1 MPVVAR
7 ICAIRDKKSL
17 FHPGSIVANISF
29 IKPMRPFSNKMRAP
43 RRLFSLPAFIL
54 ACGLF
59 TFTRMSACTIFVLT
73 DTNHAFFCNN
83 EDWSDPQTR
92 IWFLP
97 AGEGYYGAVYV
108 GFENGYAQGG
118 LNTEGLSFDWVA
130 GYTEKWEWDSKLPE
144 VRYNSGQ
151 RMLET
156 CSTIEQAVAF
166 FRNHFEAGFWRAKI
180 LVAARSGASVIIGA
194 RDGQLVVE
202 PADRCR
208 GFGYGQ
214 RPLDLVLAKNPQI
227 TAGEGFKILKACR
240 QGGDYA
246 TKYSN
251 VFDLKSGDVFLYPFP
266 DRDDEVQLNLAAE
279 LKKGAHYYE
288 MPKIRDQL
296 SRAPRPLPLNME
308 RLPVDKYKPL
318 PDREPEVTAHVRAM
332 ISDAGKG
339 TAHPEDFTPDFWKQI
354 APKQKEGQ
362 DSVRRL
368 GDLMKMELVDRSDE
382 AGQRVYRYRM
392 EFANAIVLQRIVF
405 NAQNQVVTNGTEAAE
420 MKQHALMPPA
430 QDIKPLIGIGVSLRV
445 AGDYVVIQDI
455 LPGSPAAA
463 LKDIHTGDRILA
475 IAQGDG
481 PAVDAKN
488 MPSDKVIGL
497 IRGQAGT
504 TVRLTLAAQGEDDSP
519 ARTVDVVRAKV
530 NLPLH

>member
-1 MPVVAR
+1 MSVIAR
-7 ICAIRDKKSL
+7 ICPARDKKSL
-17 FHPGSIVANISF
+17 FRPGSFVANISL

-54 ACGLF
+54 ACVF
-59 TFTRMSACTIFVLT
+59 FAAIRMSACTIFVLT

-130 GYTEKWEWDSKLPE
+130 GYTEKWEWDQKMPE

-166 FRNHFEAGFWRAKI
+166 FRTHFESGFWRAKI
-180 LVAARSGASVIIGA
+180 LVADRSGASVIIGA

-214 RPLDLVLAKNPQI
+214 RPLDLALAKNPQI

-240 QGGDYA
+240 QGGDYT

-251 VFDLKSGDVFLYPFP
+251 VFDLKSGDIFLYPFP

-288 MPKIRDQL
+288 MLKIQDQL
-296 SRAPRPLPLNME
+296 SQAPRSLLLNME
-308 RLPVDKYKPL
+308 RLPVDKYKPI
-318 PDREPEVTAHVRAM
+318 PDQEPEVTAHVRA
-332 ISDAGKG
+332 IIGDAGKG
-339 TAHPEDFTPDFWKQI
+339 TLHPEDFTPEFWKNL
-354 APKQKEGQ
+354 APKQKEIQ
-362 DSVRRL
+362 DSVKRL
-368 GDLMKMELVDRSDE
+368 GDLMTLKLVDRRDE
-382 AGQRVYRYRM
+382 AGQRIYRYRM
-392 EFANAIVLQRIVF
+392 EFANAIVLQRCIL
-405 NAQNQVVTNGTEAAE
+405 NAQNQMVTNGTEAAE
-420 MKQHALMPPA
+420 MKQHTLVPPA
-430 QDIKPLIGIGVSLRV
+430 QDVKPLIGIGVSLRV
-445 AGDYVVIQDI
+445 AGDYVVIQSTVA
-455 LPGSPAAA
+455 GSPAAA
-463 LKDIHTGDRILA
+463 QKDIHAGDRILA

-481 PAVDAKN
+481 PPVDAKN
-488 MPSDKVIGL
+488 MPSDKVINL

-504 TVRLTLAAQGEDDSP
+504 TVRLTLAAQGEDDSH

>member
-1 MPVVAR
+1 MQPFFNKQQGHWRMLSLTVFFACVFFAAARMP
-7 ICAIRDKKSL
+7 
-17 FHPGSIVANISF
+17 
-29 IKPMRPFSNKMRAP
+29 
-43 RRLFSLPAFIL
+43 
-54 ACGLF
+54 
-59 TFTRMSACTIFVLT
+59 ACTIFVLT

-83 EDWSDPQTR
+83 EDWSDPKTR

-97 AGEGYYGAVYV
+97 AEEGYYGAVYV

-130 GYTEKWEWDSKLPE
+130 GYTEKWEWDQKLPE

-166 FRNHFEAGFWRAKI
+166 FRSHFESGFWRAKI
-180 LVAARSGASVIIGA
+180 LVADRSGASVIIGA

-214 RPLDLVLAKNPQI
+214 RPLDLALAKNPQI
-227 TAGEGFKILKACR
+227 TAVEGFKILKACR

-251 VFDLKSGDVFLYPFP
+251 VFDLKSGDIFLYPFP
-266 DRDDEVQLNLAAE
+266 DRDDEVHLNLAAE

-288 MPKIRDQL
+288 MPKIQEQL
-296 SRAPRPLPLNME
+296 AQATRPLPLNME
-308 RLPVDKYKPL
+308 RLPVDKYKPI
-318 PDREPEVTAHVRAM
+318 PDQEPEVTAHVRAM

-339 TAHPEDFTPDFWKQI
+339 TPHPEDFTPDYWKQI

-362 DSVRRL
+362 DSMKRL
-368 GDLMKMELVDRSDE
+368 GDLMKLDLVDRSAD
-382 AGQRVYRYRM
+382 AGQRAYRYRM

-405 NAQNQVVTNGTEAAE
+405 NVQNQVVTNGTEAAE

-430 QDIKPLIGIGVSLRV
+430 QNTKPFIGIGAVLGV
-445 AGDYVVIQDI
+445 DGDYVVIQSTVA
-455 LPGSPAAA
+455 GSPAAA
-463 LKDIHTGDRILA
+463 QKDIHAGDRILA

-481 PAVDAKN
+481 PAVDVRK
-488 MPSDKVIGL
+488 MPGDKVVDL
-497 IRGQAGT
+497 IRGPAGT
-504 TVRLTLAAQGEDDSP
+504 TVRLTLAASGGEDSH
-519 ARTVDVVRAKV
+519 ARTVSVVRAKV
-530 NLPLH
+530 ALPLH